1 MLAALLGHCCLPGAG
16 RAVEGP
22 AEVVGV
28 GGVAGQTRR
37 GVLPL
42 PAQRLLER
50 VPAMRTTGHLKLPK
64 LYANFTCPF
73 DILT

>member
-1 MLAALLGHCCLPGAG
+1 MLAALLRHCHLPGAG
-16 RAVEGP
+16 GAVEGP

-50 VPAMRTTGHLKLPK
+50 VPAMRTSKITKDLRKF
-64 LYANFTCPF
+64 YMPF
-73 DILT
+73 